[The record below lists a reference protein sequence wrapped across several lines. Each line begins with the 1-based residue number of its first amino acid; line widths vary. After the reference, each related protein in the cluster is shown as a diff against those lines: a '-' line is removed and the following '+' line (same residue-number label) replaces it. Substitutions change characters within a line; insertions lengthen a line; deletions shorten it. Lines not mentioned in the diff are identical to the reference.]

1 MSDPAASM
9 DEESVAK
16 SSTGVVRDRG
26 PDAMASAASGGTPV
40 EIEKP
45 APPKKKPA
53 PPPKKETTE
62 EPEDDVEMSFMEHLV
77 ELRKYLIRSVWGF
90 IPGII
95 IAWIYRE
102 EILLFLAYPFLHAYQ
117 ELHLG
122 QAQLHFA
129 NPADLLVQYMLI
141 ALVCGGLFGSPW
153 AFAQLWA
160 FISPGLYRREKLMAI
175 PFVVMSTIFFVGG
188 AFFGY
193 WFVLPPAFTALLSF
207 AGDLND
213 LGLGTAGTL
222 RLEPTIMIDQYIE
235 VALRLLIALGVTFE
249 EPILIGFISYIG
261 LVNWRQLLDF
271 SRWWVVI
278 ASVVAAVLTPT
289 PDIATMM
296 LVMVPLVL
304 LYYLGILFAYLF
316 GPKVPTAAEIAAQKA
331 REEQDD

>member
-1 MSDPAASM
+1 MSEPAASL
-9 DEESVAK
+9 DEEQIIAAK
-16 SSTGVVRDRG
+16 N
-26 PDAMASAASGGTPV
+26 AKAKALAQAAASKKPPAGKPGA
-40 EIEKP
+40 EKP
-45 APPKKKPA
+45 AGA
-53 PPPKKETTE
+53 D
-62 EPEDDVEMSFMEHLV
+62 PEDDVEMSFMEHLV
-77 ELRKYLIRSVWGF
+77 ELRKYLVRSVWGF

-95 IAWIYRE
+95 IAWLYRE
-102 EILLFLAYPFLHAYQ
+102 EILIFLAYPFVHAYE

-141 ALVCGGLFGSPW
+141 AIVCGGLFGSPW
-153 AFAQLWA
+153 AFAQLWQ

-175 PFVVMSTIFFVGG
+175 PFVLMSTVFFVGG

-193 WFVLPPAFTALLSF
+193 YFVLPPAFTALLSF
-207 AGDLND
+207 AGDLTSV
-213 LGLGTAGTL
+213 GLGGSAL

-261 LVNWRQLLDF
+261 LVNWKQLLEF

-278 ASVVAAVLTPT
+278 ASVVAAILTPT

-304 LYYLGILFAYLF
+304 LYYLGILFAYF
-316 GPKVPTAAEIAAQKA
+316 VGPTPPSAAEVAAQKA
-331 REEQDD
+331 RDDE

>member
-1 MSDPAASM
+1 MAEPAASV
-9 DEESVAK
+9 DESVTSK
-16 SSTGVVRDRG
+16 SRPGTR
-26 PDAMASAASGGTPV
+26 AEEKQAAYVAAQKAAAAG
-40 EIEKP
+40 
-45 APPKKKPA
+45 KKP
-53 PPPKKETTE
+53 KSGDD
-62 EPEDDVEMSFMEHLV
+62 PEDDVEMSFMEHLV
-77 ELRKYLIRSVWGF
+77 ELRKYLVRSVWGF

-95 IAWIYRE
+95 VAWLYRE
-102 EILLFLAYPFLHAYQ
+102 EILIFLAYPFVHAYE

-141 ALVCGGLFGSPW
+141 ALVCGGIFGSPW
-153 AFAQLWA
+153 AFAQLWQ
-160 FISPGLYRREKLMAI
+160 FISPGLYRREKMMAI
-175 PFVVMSTIFFVGG
+175 PFVFMSTLFFVGG

-207 AGDLND
+207 AGDLTD
-213 LGLGTAGTL
+213 VGLGGAGAL

-235 VALRLLIALGVTFE
+235 VSLRLLIALGVVFE

-261 LVNWRQLLDF
+261 LVNWRQLLEF

-278 ASVVAAVLTPT
+278 ASVVAAILTPT

-296 LVMVPLVL
+296 LVMVPLVV

-316 GPKVPTAAEIAAQKA
+316 GPKAPTAAELAAQKA
-331 REEQDD
+331 REE

>member
-1 MSDPAASM
+1 MAEPAMSL
-9 DEESVAK
+9 DEERIAAK
-16 SSTGVVRDRG
+16 K
-26 PDAMASAASGGTPV
+26 AA
-40 EIEKP
+40 IAAAQKP
-45 APPKKKPA
+45 AGKLPPAKKDGSD
-53 PPPKKETTE
+53 
-62 EPEDDVEMSFMEHLV
+62 PEDDVEMSFMEHLV
-77 ELRKYLIRSVWGF
+77 ELRKYLVRSVWGF

-95 IAWIYRE
+95 IAWLYRE
-102 EILLFLAYPFLHAYQ
+102 EILIFLAYPFVHAYE

-153 AFAQLWA
+153 AFAQLWQ

-175 PFVVMSTIFFVGG
+175 PFVVLSTIFFVGG

-207 AGDLND
+207 AGDLTD
-213 LGLGTAGTL
+213 VGLGGAGL
-222 RLEPTIMIDQYIE
+222 RLEPTIMIDQYID
-235 VALRLLIALGVTFE
+235 VALRLLIALGVVFE

-261 LVNWRQLLDF
+261 LVNWKQLIAF

-278 ASVVAAVLTPT
+278 ASVLAAILTPT

-296 LVMVPLVL
+296 LVMVPLVV

-316 GPKVPTAAEIAAQKA
+316 GPKPPTAAELAAQAA
-331 REEQDD
+331 REAQDE